1 MKTKNQ
7 VLTHFLNDPGMVVGN
22 NHVTYTLTDVP
33 QEVDVTTY
41 PLEASMALAWND
53 PLQKWLPGPLI
64 ELETRSWLFQSD
76 VDNKIKEIVGAAPSQ
91 VDSLVEITAAFGS
104 DIANVEALHEQIN
117 FPTMKVFTGNGV
129 QKIFD
134 IIHTAGKISV
144 SVNGIE
150 KIYNITDYADITG
163 ILELSLQGTFDFFS
177 IDDQQIA
184 KHAQQPA
191 TKIEFVEAPLDQD
204 NIEIRIY

>member
-41 PLEASMALAWND
+41 PLEASMALAWSD
-53 PLQKWLPGPLI
+53 PLQKWIPGPLI

-91 VDSLVEITAAFGS
+91 VDSLVRS
-104 DIANVEALHEQIN
+104 
-117 FPTMKVFTGNGV
+117 P
-129 QKIFD
+129 
-134 IIHTAGKISV
+134 
-144 SVNGIE
+144 
-150 KIYNITDYADITG
+150 
-163 ILELSLQGTFDFFS
+163 
-177 IDDQQIA
+177 
-184 KHAQQPA
+184 
-191 TKIEFVEAPLDQD
+191 
-204 NIEIRIY
+204 